1 MDSSGAAGQR
11 GSGAALEEK
20 NNGQWRLWVD
30 ESPRPGY
37 TNMAIDLALLDR
49 TERLG
54 EIWLRLYRWN
64 PHCLSFGRHE
74 PAVRRYDVDRIKR
87 LGLDTVRRPT
97 GGRAVWHA
105 TELTY
110 AVTAPTGRFA
120 SMRAAYLE
128 IHQLLREALR
138 SIGVQGSLAPTTR
151 MASLDAG
158 SCFSHPAGGEVLVNG
173 RKIVGSA
180 QLRRGSS
187 FLQHGSILLEDA
199 QVFVDT
205 LRRGGSREPASS
217 RELPSFPL
225 GRQVDPL
232 EMAEVVTRTAA
243 TRWGSDSIRIDDE
256 HEILEA
262 ASGYF
267 PSFQSADWT
276 WAR

>member
-20 NNGQWRLWVD
+20 NNGQWRLWD
-30 ESPRPGY
+30 DQMPRPGY

-74 PAVRRYDVDRIKR
+74 PAVRRYDVDRIKQ

-110 AVTAPTGRFA
+110 AITAPTGRFA
-120 SMRAAYLE
+120 SARMAYLE
-128 IHQLLREALR
+128 IHQLLREALC
-138 SIGVQGSLAPTTR
+138 SIGVQGSLAPSTR
-151 MASLDAG
+151 MASLGAG
-158 SCFSHPAGGEVLVNG
+158 SCFSQPAGGEVLVNG

-180 QLRRGSS
+180 QLRRGTS

-205 LRRGGSREPASS
+205 LKRGVPAAAPSRV
-217 RELPSFPL
+217 ELPSLLL
-225 GRQVDPL
+225 GRQVDPR
-232 EMAEVVTRTAA
+232 EMAEAVTRTAA
-243 TRWGSDSIRIDDE
+243 TSWGNDWIRIEDE
-256 HEILEA
+256 NEILDA

-267 PSFQSADWT
+267 PLFQSADWT
-276 WAR
+276 WTR

>member
-1 MDSSGAAGQR
+1 MDDPGMR
-11 GSGAALEEK
+11 
-20 NNGQWRLWVD
+20 WHLWTDVV
-30 ESPRPGY
+30 PRPGY

-54 EIWLRLYRWN
+54 EVWLRLYRWD

-110 AVTAPTGRFA
+110 AITAPTARFA
-120 SMRAAYLE
+120 SARTAYLD

-138 SIGVQGSLAPTTR
+138 SIGVHGSLAPSTR
-151 MASLDAG
+151 LASLDAG

-180 QLRRGSS
+180 QLRRGTS

-205 LRRGGSREPASS
+205 LKRGASAPPPC
-217 RELPSFPL
+217 RAELPSLPL
-225 GRQVDPL
+225 GRQVGPL
-232 EMAEVVTRTAA
+232 EMAEAVTRSA
-243 TRWGSDSIRIDDE
+243 TTKWGSDWIRIDDE
-256 HEILEA
+256 NEIIDA

-267 PSFQSADWT
+267 PRFQSADWT
-276 WAR
+276 WTR

>member
-1 MDSSGAAGQR
+1 MR
-11 GSGAALEEK
+11 
-20 NNGQWRLWVD
+20 WHLWTDAV
-30 ESPRPGY
+30 PRPGY

-49 TERLG
+49 TEQLG

-74 PAVRRYDVDRIKR
+74 PAMRRYDVDRIKR
-87 LGLDTVRRPT
+87 IGVDTVRRPT

-110 AVTAPTGRFA
+110 AITAPIARFA
-120 SMRAAYLE
+120 SARAAYLE
-128 IHQLLREALR
+128 IHHLMREALC
-138 SIGVQGSLAPTTR
+138 SFGVHGSLAPSTR
-151 MASLDAG
+151 TASLEAG
-158 SCFSHPAGGEVLVNG
+158 SCFSQPAGGEVLVNG

-205 LRRGGSREPASS
+205 LKRGGSPAPAPS
-217 RELPSFPL
+217 RLERSTLPL
-225 GRQVDPL
+225 GRQVDPQ
-232 EMAEVVTRTAA
+232 EMAEAVTHTA
-243 TRWGSDSIRIDDE
+243 TTMWGNDSIPIDNE
-256 HEILEA
+256 NQILDA

-267 PSFQSADWT
+267 PRFQSADWT
-276 WAR
+276 WTR

>member
-1 MDSSGAAGQR
+1 MR
-11 GSGAALEEK
+11 
-20 NNGQWRLWVD
+20 WHLWTDAV
-30 ESPRPGY
+30 PRPGY
-37 TNMAIDLALLDR
+37 MNMAIDLALLDR
-49 TERLG
+49 TEQLG

-74 PAVRRYDVDRIKR
+74 PAVRRYDVDRIQR
-87 LGLDTVRRPT
+87 IGVDTVRRPT

-110 AVTAPTGRFA
+110 AITAPIGRFA
-120 SMRAAYLE
+120 SARAAYLE
-128 IHQLLREALR
+128 IHQLMREALR
-138 SIGVQGSLAPTTR
+138 SIGVHGSLAPSTR

-205 LRRGGSREPASS
+205 LKRGGSPAPDPS
-217 RELPSFPL
+217 RPELPSLPL

-232 EMAEVVTRTAA
+232 EMAEAVTRSAT
-243 TRWGSDSIRIDDE
+243 TRWGNDSIRIDDE
-256 HEILEA
+256 NQILDA

-267 PSFQSADWT
+267 PRFQSADWT
-276 WAR
+276 WTR

>member
-1 MDSSGAAGQR
+1 MDNPGEPLR
-11 GSGAALEEK
+11 
-20 NNGQWRLWVD
+20 WHLWTDVV
-30 ESPRPGY
+30 PRPGY

-74 PAVRRYDVDRIKR
+74 PAVRRYDVDRITQ

-110 AVTAPTGRFA
+110 AITTPTGCFA
-120 SMRAAYLE
+120 SARAAYLE

-138 SIGVQGSLAPTTR
+138 SIGVHGSLAPSTR
-151 MASLDAG
+151 TASLGAG
-158 SCFSHPAGGEVLVNG
+158 SCFSQPAGGEVLVNG

-180 QLRRGSS
+180 QLRRGTS

-205 LRRGGSREPASS
+205 LKRGVPAPAPSRV
-217 RELPSFPL
+217 ELPSLPL
-225 GRQVDPL
+225 GRQVDPR
-232 EMAEVVTRTAA
+232 EMAEAVTRTAA
-243 TRWGSDSIRIDDE
+243 TSWSNDWIRIGDE
-256 HEILEA
+256 NEILDA

-267 PSFQSADWT
+267 PLFQSADWT
-276 WAR
+276 WTR

>member
-20 NNGQWRLWVD
+20 NNGPWRLWVD

-37 TNMAIDLALLDR
+37 TNMSIDLALLDR

-54 EIWLRLYRWN
+54 EAWLRLYRWN

-74 PAVRRYDVDRIKR
+74 PALRRYDADRIRR

-97 GGRAVWHA
+97 GGRAVWHS

-110 AVTAPTGRFA
+110 AVTAPTNRFA
-120 SMRAAYLE
+120 SARAAYIE
-128 IHQLLREALR
+128 IHQLLREALQ
-138 SIGVQGSLAPTTR
+138 SIGVHGSLAPSTR
-151 MASLDAG
+151 MASLEAG

-180 QLRRGSS
+180 QLRRGTS
-187 FLQHGSILLEDA
+187 FLQHGSILLADS
-199 QVFVDT
+199 QVFVGT
-205 LRRGGSREPASS
+205 LKRGAPALAPGGP
-217 RELPSFPL
+217 ELPSLPL
-225 GRQVDPL
+225 GRKVDPR
-232 EMAEVVTRTAA
+232 EMAEAVTHTA
-243 TRWGSDSIRIDDE
+243 TTSWGNGWIRIHDDN
-256 HEILEA
+256 EILDA

-267 PSFQSADWT
+267 PRFQSADWT
-276 WAR
+276 WTR

>member
-1 MDSSGAAGQR
+1 MR
-11 GSGAALEEK
+11 
-20 NNGQWRLWVD
+20 WHLWTD
-30 ESPRPGY
+30 AIPRPGY

-49 TERLG
+49 TEELG
-54 EIWLRLYRWN
+54 ETWLRLYRWN

-74 PAVRRYDVDRIKR
+74 PAARRYDVERIKG

-110 AVTAPTGRFA
+110 AITTPLGSFA
-120 SMRAAYLE
+120 SVQAAYLE

-138 SIGVQGSLAPTTR
+138 CFGVHGSLAPSTR

-173 RKIVGSA
+173 RKTVGSA

-187 FLQHGSILLEDA
+187 LLQHGSILLEDA
-199 QVFVDT
+199 QMFVDR
-205 LRRGGSREPASS
+205 LKRGSSLGPGPAGEESPS
-217 RELPSFPL
+217 LPF
-225 GRQVDPL
+225 GRPVDAV
-232 EMAEVVTRTAA
+232 EMIQAVTRCAT
-243 TRWGSDSIRIDDE
+243 TRWGNDPIRIDADN
-256 HEILEA
+256 EILDA
-262 ASGYF
+262 ASGYY
-267 PSFQSADWT
+267 PQFQSADWT

>member
-1 MDSSGAAGQR
+1 MR
-11 GSGAALEEK
+11 
-20 NNGQWRLWVD
+20 WHLWTDVV
-30 ESPRPGY
+30 PRPGY

-54 EIWLRLYRWN
+54 EIWLRLYRWD

-110 AVTAPTGRFA
+110 AVTAPAGRFA
-120 SMRAAYLE
+120 SARTAYLD

-138 SIGVQGSLAPTTR
+138 SIGVHGSLAPATR

-180 QLRRGSS
+180 QLRRGTS

-205 LRRGGSREPASS
+205 LKRGAPALPPRGAERSS
-217 RELPSFPL
+217 LPL
-225 GRQVDPL
+225 GRQVGAL
-232 EMAEVVTRTAA
+232 EMAEAVTRSA
-243 TRWGSDSIRIDDE
+243 TTKWGNDWIRVDDE
-256 HEILEA
+256 NEIIGA

-267 PSFQSADWT
+267 PRFQSADWT
-276 WAR
+276 WTR